1 MSTNHSSADHHF
13 ALASTI
19 ASEALKAVL
28 LVNGGAVTALIAL
41 SGNTGIDYRKAILW
55 FGIATLLAAL
65 TFTLGY
71 FSQLSY
77 ANHILELEKQTFE
90 QANCELKKHR
100 AFQFIA
106 LIVLVASLAFSGYV
120 AYVASQIALK

>member
-1 MSTNHSSADHHF
+1 MSTNHSSSDHHF

-55 FGIATLLAAL
+55 FGIATLLATL

-77 ANHILELEKQTFE
+77 ANHVLELEKQEFE
-90 QANCELKKHR
+90 QANCELKKHN
-100 AFQFIA
+100 AFQLAAIG
-106 LIVLVASLAFSGYV
+106 VLLASLAFSGYG